1 MKLELFASVGNCN
14 RMDLK
19 EFSVIEA
26 FEGLKLTI
34 QMWSRFFKVKDFV
47 LLAYGTSHHHSKNEL
62 VLISRLNSAVKKVR
76 KLSKEE
82 ETPIFPFPFLIA
94 IESFI
99 RSRYF

>member
-47 LLAYGTSHHHSKNEL
+47 LLA
-62 VLISRLNSAVKKVR
+62 
-76 KLSKEE
+76 
-82 ETPIFPFPFLIA
+82 
-94 IESFI
+94 
-99 RSRYF
+99 

>member
-1 MKLELFASVGNCN
+1 MRFSQPSHLEVLNYVFASVGNSN

-47 LLAYGTSHHHSKNEL
+47 LLA
-62 VLISRLNSAVKKVR
+62 
-76 KLSKEE
+76 
-82 ETPIFPFPFLIA
+82 
-94 IESFI
+94 
-99 RSRYF
+99 